1 MENIV
6 SSIAEVLKQGI
17 FGLFEFI
24 LYLISFLIQ
33 MFLLPIDFIIKSL
46 FPSFSIYLSNFSNS
60 LNLLITA
67 PFNYFWNI
75 LPPITRF
82 TLAFWLTTLM
92 AYYSV
97 IWTYKAIIF
106 IPKVYNRIKFW

>member
-1 MENIV
+1 METIV
-6 SSIAEVLKQGI
+6 ENIAEVLKQGI

-24 LYLISFLIQ
+24 LYLIGFLIQ
-33 MFLLPIDFIIKSL
+33 MFLLPIDILLKSL
-46 FPSFSIYLSNFSNS
+46 FPSFSTYLVNFSNS

-82 TLAFWLTTLM
+82 TLALWLTTM
-92 AYYSV
+92 IAYYSV
-97 IWTYKAIIF
+97 IWSYRAIIF